1 MGGEREMKITIKGKT
16 KEIAAVL
23 LGVQKQQC
31 KIAHKEQMLCK
42 YKNEKTHQA
51 LVKQLQDR

>member
-1 MGGEREMKITIKGKT
+1 MKITIKGKT
-16 KEIAAVL
+16 EEIAAVL